1 MKKDLNEIVLSK
13 NMFKQNDTV
22 VCALSGGVDSM
33 VLFDVLKRLPLDL
46 NIIVAH
52 VNHNK
57 RNESINEYKEI
68 ELLCEEH
75 NVIFEGLE
83 LEKDIQGNF
92 HDVSR
97 KRRYEFF
104 YKVAVKH
111 HATSIVL
118 GHHNDDQLE
127 TILMRIVRGSSFGGY
142 AGIKDEIMYKDVVIQ
157 RPLLS
162 LTKED
167 ILQYAKKENITYF
180 EDSSNTNP
188 VYTRNRFRNDI
199 IPLIKEENPNIQKQ
213 INQFSEYMNMAEE
226 FVSKNRDDFLTK
238 YDNHNININDF
249 NALLPILKI
258 NILKFIINSKT
269 YDTVEVSYKQYEDMI
284 ALLKSNSPNLKYSLS
299 NGYNLVK
306 SYDTFYVDEVS
317 SSKSVSLEITEVGEY
332 SISQDRTYVFSYE
345 KCSIKSSDYIEL
357 CYNDEVFPLY
367 LRNRENG
374 DKMKLQVGTKKVKDI
389 LIDQKIPTPI
399 RENLILLASRD
410 KVLWI
415 PTIKKSLQ
423 DKSCSKKLY
432 VYEVK

>member
-269 YDTVEVSYKQYEDMI
+269 CDTVEVSYKQYEDMI